1 MGKGETMILPILA
14 PLLATLAAN
23 GLGLLGDAITKKG
36 TQYVED
42 KLGID
47 LTQEATPETVN
58 NWRMAVMQN
67 ETEVLRMAYG
77 DVANAR
83 QREIDVS
90 ASESAPILNKIVTPV
105 LALGITTLSFVLFA
119 ILIFVDVEANSK
131 DILIY
136 ILGVLS
142 AAVTQILSYY
152 FGSSMGS
159 KEKSEELSHLK
170 DVR

>member
-1 MGKGETMILPILA
+1 MILPLLA

-36 TQYVED
+36 TQFVEE

-47 LTQEATPETVN
+47 LSQEATPEAIA
-58 NWRMAVMQN
+58 NWKMAVMQN

-83 QREIDVS
+83 NMQ
-90 ASESAPILNKIVTPV
+90 
-105 LALGITTLSFVLFA
+105 
-119 ILIFVDVEANSK
+119 VEALRQEDVFSK
-131 DILIY
+131 RFIY
-136 ILGVLS
+136 IFATFWSIFAAGYIGFITFGTIPVDNQRFADTILGFLLGTVV
-142 AAVTQILSYY
+142 ATILQFF

-159 KEKSEELSHLK
+159 KEKDK
-170 DVR
+170 K